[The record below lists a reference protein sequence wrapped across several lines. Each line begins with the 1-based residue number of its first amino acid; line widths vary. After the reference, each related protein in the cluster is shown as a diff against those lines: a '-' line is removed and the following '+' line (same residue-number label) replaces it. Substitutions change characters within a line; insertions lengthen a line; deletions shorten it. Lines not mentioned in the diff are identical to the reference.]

1 MTKVK
6 SGSDR
11 SENSESDVKTRDTVN
26 VLLEM
31 ATYTPN
37 VKMGAKIRVNQAVMR
52 VLGVSPVS

>member
-11 SENSESDVKTRDTVN
+11 SENSESEVKTRDTVN

-37 VKMGAKIRVNQAVMR
+37 VKIGANIRVNQAVMR
-52 VLGVSPVS
+52 VLDVSSIS